1 MDNRALL
8 TGIILLMVEH
18 TEKNFRKKGFFKRL
32 FFIIFARTLLLIIPI
47 FSERIILFFLVDC
60 KMQERFNNVVIQG
73 LKQKGEKKQCK
84 KES

>member
-32 FFIIFARTLLLIIPI
+32 FFITFARTLLLIVPI
-47 FSERIILFFLVDC
+47 FSERIILFFLQDC

-73 LKQKGEKKQCK
+73 LKQKGEKK
-84 KES
+84 